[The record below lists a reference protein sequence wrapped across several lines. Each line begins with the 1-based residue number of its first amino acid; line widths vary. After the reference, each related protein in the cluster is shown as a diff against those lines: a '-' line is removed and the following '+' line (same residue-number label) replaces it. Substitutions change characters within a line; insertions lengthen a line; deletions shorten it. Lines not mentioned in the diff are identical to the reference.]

1 MKKFYLF
8 ALAFALG
15 TQVSL
20 AQDAEDVDDT
30 FCFVKADA
38 SVVENGS
45 TVTLTELTVEDDGF
59 GDVNRMMKSGLFVHN
74 NYGDA
79 NLKVKYNI
87 RRIDNGNFQIC
98 FPMNCTTKDAVGE
111 YETPGG
117 SLAGDETRDMQTEW
131 LPTGDGECIVDVK
144 LVVCDA
150 VKQGIITNYYDL
162 ADGPS
167 ITLHF
172 INNSA
177 GVTAA
182 DSRSSKTVVSRFD
195 LSGQR
200 LSAPRNG
207 LNIVR
212 MSDGT
217 VRKVVVK

>member
-20 AQDAEDVDDT
+20 AQGEEDVDDT
-30 FCFVKADA
+30 FSFVRADGT
-38 SVVENGS
+38 VVENGS
-45 TVTLTELTVEDDGF
+45 TLKLTELTVEDDGF
-59 GDVNRMMKSGLFVHN
+59 GDVTRMMKSGLFVHN
-74 NYGDA
+74 NSGDA

-87 RRIDNGNFQIC
+87 RRIDNGDFQIC
-98 FPMNCTTKDAVGE
+98 FPMNCTTKDAVGD

-117 SLAGDETRDMQTEW
+117 SLTGNETRDMQTEW
-131 LPTGDGECIVDVK
+131 LPDGDGECIVDVRI
-144 LVVCDA
+144 VACDA
-150 VKQGIITNYYDL
+150 VKQGIIVNYYDL

-172 INNSA
+172 VNNTA
-177 GVTAA
+177 GVTSA
-182 DSRSSKTVVSRFD
+182 DSRSAKTVASRFD

-200 LSAPRNG
+200 LSAPRHG